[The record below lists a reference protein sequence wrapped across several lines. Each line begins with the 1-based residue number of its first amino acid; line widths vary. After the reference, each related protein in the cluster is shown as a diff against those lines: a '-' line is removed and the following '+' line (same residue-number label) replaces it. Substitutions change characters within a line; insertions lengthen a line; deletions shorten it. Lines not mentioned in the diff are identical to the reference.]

1 MSASPVLQNHHSAI
15 KILRLPQVCEM
26 TGFCRSMIYQM
37 EAERRFPKR
46 VKIGTRAVGWLE
58 GEVQAW
64 LANRIEFSRAQA
76 ASLGEVSR
84 VRSPD

>member
-1 MSASPVLQNHHSAI
+1 MSLND
-15 KILRLPQVCEM
+15 
-26 TGFCRSMIYQM
+26 YQM

-64 LANRIEFSRAQA
+64 LVNRIEASRAQT
-76 ASLGEVSR
+76 ASLGEITR
-84 VRSPD
+84 VRCPA